1 MMGIPGG
8 ESALRMGAQGDIIM
22 VHIKIIIVI
31 ITTAMMASFVE
42 VVFPHERVLEDMP
55 VIRM

>member
-1 MMGIPGG
+1 MGIPGG

-22 VHIKIIIVI
+22 VHIKIIII

>member
-22 VHIKIIIVI
+22 VHIKIIII
-31 ITTAMMASFVE
+31 ITTAMIPSFVE